1 LGRREYNIFIPGSE
15 IERYSESALKLTRRE
30 VLIDWL
36 VALNLLTENRLLA
49 GLVAGSGET
58 LNNIP
63 KIY

>member
-15 IERYSESALKLTRRE
+15 IERYSERALKLTRRE